1 MVQVNLTREQLE
13 TLAKTAAQAGLR
25 KQGVEGVIQSDS
37 SATQIN
43 VSREQLETLAKT
55 LAQGGLRKQGVEGV
69 IDAKSTVT
77 QTNVSRYQIEVLV
90 RNGALAGVRKQG
102 VEGVVSSASL
112 STTQVNT
119 SRHQFEILAK
129 RGPDPVIPLALVTN
143 ADFFLHNWAD
153 EVLMSSAFQTDV
165 SFSPQTGAED
175 RRGLA
180 SKPARTLS
188 FRWNRNETDRIDR
201 VLVAC
206 RAMTEQQFQMP
217 LYQDQV
223 EATVVSAATQPIV
236 TMPTNRGRFFLGA
249 RVAIVHMSGS
259 QVGSVEFHAISNL
272 TNISIL
278 LDANLTTAVAVGDL
292 IFPVIDCEIELDVS
306 ETWEHQRLI
315 EVKMEVSEVIGASQ
329 LPALATDTPVETP
342 TYLSIPIFTAAVDWS
357 QPITRGYS
365 RIGSKYRRGRKDVVY
380 TGASRAR
387 LTEKY
392 ALTGD
397 RDYGWGVLRFAESRR
412 GRLRSFFQIDQE
424 FLWTIQDAAGITINV
439 DKLGQFA
446 DFNIAL
452 LDGYVGFELTD
463 GTQIVRKVTNIQ
475 AFPSSWRITLTDAL
489 PFAIT
494 PSSVVRFTRAR
505 IVRQLSDSFD
515 EHWSHSQYFAA
526 QWSTLEVLREQE
538 VNLS

>member
-55 LAQGGLRKQGVEGV
+55 LAQGGLRKQGVEAV
-69 IDAKSTVT
+69 LDAKSTVT
-77 QTNVSRYQIEVLV
+77 QANVSRYQVEVLV

-102 VEGVVSSASL
+102 IEGVVRSDVNP
-112 STTQVNT
+112 TQVNT

-129 RGPDPVIPLALVTN
+129 RGPDPVIPLALVAN

-153 EVLMSSAFQTDV
+153 ELLMSSAFQTDV

-180 SKPARTLS
+180 SKPARTIS
-188 FRWNRNETDRIDR
+188 FRWDRDETDRIDR

-206 RAMTEQQFQMP
+206 RNMTEQQFQMP

-223 EATVVSAATQPIV
+223 EAAVISAAGQAIV

-278 LDANLTTAVAVGDL
+278 LDANLTTAIAVGDL
-292 IFPVIDCEIELDVS
+292 IIPMIDCEIELDVE

-315 EVKMEVSEVIGASQ
+315 EVKMEVSEVVGASQ

-424 FLWTIQDAAGITINV
+424 FLWTIQDATGITINV